1 MLEFFSGM
9 SGSVN
14 SKRAAS
20 ECVDIAFAGEALEA
34 DLVVFHTTM
43 GHVFEDIVGELR
55 GTFPRAQ
62 IVGCTCAGVVGKE
75 GTNETMKGLSL
86 MAVRGPDTEW
96 SVASVDDIRGFDSFE
111 KSKSMAQ
118 QLQAQASNINM
129 VMFIASGIDIAADR
143 AIEGIGSV
151 LGADIPVFGGTSSDN
166 MKAVSTF
173 QFVDGKTFE
182 RGAFMVGFADP
193 TLRVE
198 MGVHHGSVPV
208 GAPFEVTK
216 AEANRVYELNGQP
229 AWPALMERLGKEPDT
244 HPGPMIPIAGIGVPL
259 PDELQRAYDNPQ
271 ILRVIVKTE
280 DDGSFYMPVDV
291 TVGEKFS
298 LTERNEDLIFDGLQR
313 MIEDLTRRLD
323 GKTPVAVFHTDCAAR
338 GRALFGRVL
347 KDEIVQRMQAPVCQE
362 ETVPWLGMY
371 GFGEFTRLAGRNF
384 FHNYT
389 TSLYCIIRD

>member
-14 SKRAAS
+14 SKRAAT
-20 ECVDIAFAGEALEA
+20 ECIDIAFEGNSLDA
-34 DLVVFHTTM
+34 DLIVFHTTM
-43 GHVFEDIVGELR
+43 GHVFDDIVAEFR
-55 GTFPRAQ
+55 SAFPRAKV
-62 IVGCTCAGVVGKE
+62 VGCTCAGVVGKE
-75 GTNETMKGLSL
+75 GANETMKGLSM
-86 MAVRGPDTEW
+86 MAVKGPATEW
-96 SVASVDDIRGFDSFE
+96 AVASVDDIRGFDSFE
-111 KSKSMAQ
+111 KSKQMAEELRQ
-118 QLQAQASNINM
+118 QADGINM
-129 VMFIASGIDIAADR
+129 VMLLASGIDIAADR
-143 AIEGIGSV
+143 AIEGIEDV
-151 LGADIPVFGGTSSDN
+151 LGENIPVFGGTSSDN

-173 QFVDGKTFE
+173 QFVDGNTFE

-229 AWPALMERLGKEPDT
+229 AWPALMERLGKPGDT

-259 PDELQRAYDNPQ
+259 DSDLQNSYDNPQ

-280 DDGSFYMPVDV
+280 EDGSFYMPVDV
-291 TVGEKFS
+291 KVGEKFY
-298 LTERNEDLIFDGLQR
+298 LTERDEELIFAGLER
-313 MIEDLTRRLD
+313 MMNNLTGRLG
-323 GKTPVAVFHTDCAAR
+323 GKPPVAVFHTDCAAR
-338 GRALFGRVL
+338 GRALFGRIL
-347 KDEIVQRMQAPVCQE
+347 KDEIVQRMQAPVCQGE
-362 ETVPWLGMY
+362 QVPWLGMY
-371 GFGEFTRLAGRNF
+371 GFGEFTQLSGRNF

>member
-20 ECVDIAFAGEALEA
+20 ECVDIAFDGKPLEA

-43 GHVFEDIVGELR
+43 GHVFEDIVGEFR
-55 GTFPRAQ
+55 RTFPQAK

-75 GTNETMKGLSL
+75 GANETMKGLAML
-86 MAVRGPDTEW
+86 AVKGPATEW
-96 SVASVDDIRGFDSFE
+96 AVSSVEDIRGFDSFE
-111 KSKSMAQ
+111 KSKTMAQ
-118 QLQAQASNINM
+118 ELKSQADNINM
-129 VMFIASGIDIAADR
+129 VMLLASGIDIAADR
-143 AIEGIGSV
+143 AIEGIESV
-151 LGADIPVFGGTSSDN
+151 FGDEIPVFGGTSSDN

-173 QFVDGKTFE
+173 QFVDGNTFE

-229 AWPALMERLGKEPDT
+229 AWPALMERLGKEPGT

-259 PDELQRAYDNPQ
+259 SDDLQKAYDNPQ

-280 DDGSFYMPVDV
+280 EDGSFYMPVDV
-291 TVGEKFS
+291 KVGEKFS
-298 LTERNEDLIFDGLQR
+298 LTERDEDLIFSGLERMMDGL
-313 MIEDLTRRLD
+313 TARLG
-323 GKTPVAVFHTDCAAR
+323 GKAPVAVFHTDCAAR
-338 GRALFGRVL
+338 GRALFGRIL
-347 KDEIVQRMQAPVCQE
+347 KDEIVQRMQAPVCQG

-371 GFGEFTRLAGRNF
+371 GFGEFTQLNGRNF